1 MAPTFFACAETLVV
15 AITIESTH
23 LKLFYYFQ
31 QCVVLFARFLFSVF
45 FSLVLARLSLGN
57 SLPNPFRMFQPKLH
71 RFLCS
76 MFVFFFVIAYCGIIR
91 VGLVGK
97 HDKLFEPEY

>member
-1 MAPTFFACAETLVV
+1 MRCSVRSIFF
-15 AITIESTH
+15 
-23 LKLFYYFQ
+23 F
-31 QCVVLFARFLFSVF
+31 VF
-45 FSLVLARLSLGN
+45 FSLVSARLSLGN

-76 MFVFFFVIAYCGIIR
+76 MFVFFVIAHCGIIIR